1 MKHWV
6 AVAIVVATLAAPACA
21 ERVKDIVD
29 VKGIRSNPLQGY
41 GLVVGLSGT
50 GDDSPVSKRMLTN
63 LLRRSGLVMTPADV
77 SSKNVAFV
85 TVTAELGPFSRSGTT
100 IDVTISATGN
110 ATSLQG
116 GTLLLTPLQGAD
128 GQVYAVAQ
136 GSLTLGGFSAS
147 GQKSSV
153 SQNHATVGLIPNGAS
168 VEREEL
174 ATFLDESGAITLSL
188 RNPDFSTAEAV
199 RNAVNSLY
207 PAAAETLDGGT
218 VRVRVPP
225 DKARK
230 ELAALVDKIGNLD
243 VKVDSPAVVVIN
255 ERTGTVVVG
264 QNVGISMVAISHGNL
279 SIITQE
285 KEDVSQPQPF
295 SRTGTTEKT
304 QRTEI
309 TAVEEMGTLRVVP
322 HQVSVAELARALN
335 AMGLSP
341 RDLISI
347 FEALRQAGA
356 LQAQLKVM

>member
-1 MKHWV
+1 MKRLIAI
-6 AVAIVVATLAAPACA
+6 AVVVATLAAPACA
-21 ERVKDIVD
+21 ERVKDIAD
-29 VKGIRSNPLQGY
+29 IKGIRSNPLQGY
-41 GLVVGLSGT
+41 GLVVGLNAT

-63 LLRRSGLVMTPADV
+63 LLRRSGLVLTPTDV
-77 SSKNVAFV
+77 SSKNIAFV

-116 GTLLLTPLQGAD
+116 GTLLMTPLQGAD

-153 SQNHATVGLIPNGAS
+153 SQNHATVGRVPNGAT

-174 ATFLDESGAITLSL
+174 ATFMDESGAITLSL

-199 RNAVNSLY
+199 RTAINAAY
-207 PAAAETLDGGT
+207 PAVAETIDGGT
-218 VRVRVPP
+218 VRVRVPSDVP
-225 DKARK
+225 RK

-243 VKVDSPAVVVIN
+243 AKVDSPAVVVIN

-285 KEDVSQPQPF
+285 KEDVSQPLPF
-295 SRTGTTEKT
+295 SRAGTTEKT

-309 TAVEEMGTLRVVP
+309 TAVEEMGSLHVVP
-322 HQVSVAELARALN
+322 RQVSVAELARALN

>member
-1 MKHWV
+1 
-6 AVAIVVATLAAPACA
+6 VVATLAAPACA
-21 ERVKDIVD
+21 ERVKDIAD
-29 VKGIRSNPLQGY
+29 IKGIRSNPLQGY
-41 GLVVGLSGT
+41 GLVVGLNAT

-63 LLRRSGLVMTPADV
+63 LLRRSGLVLTPTDV
-77 SSKNVAFV
+77 SSKNIAFV

-116 GTLLLTPLQGAD
+116 GTLLMTPLQGAD

-153 SQNHATVGLIPNGAS
+153 SQNHATVGRVPNGAT

-174 ATFLDESGAITLSL
+174 ATFMDESGAITLSL

-199 RNAVNSLY
+199 RTAINAAY
-207 PAAAETLDGGT
+207 PAVAETIDGGT
-218 VRVRVPP
+218 VRVRVPSDVP
-225 DKARK
+225 RK

-243 VKVDSPAVVVIN
+243 AKVDSPAVVVIN

-285 KEDVSQPQPF
+285 KEDVSQPLPF
-295 SRTGTTEKT
+295 SRAGTTEKT

-309 TAVEEMGTLRVVP
+309 TAVEEMGSLHVVP
-322 HQVSVAELARALN
+322 RQVSVAELARALN